1 MTTHTDPDL
10 ALAQRA
16 RERNDD
22 ARLRLNAMLSA
33 REIIPEN
40 ADSLAFS
47 LKDVPDLAAAVERL
61 VQERD
66 ALQARLENA
75 LNMID
80 RRWR

>member
-1 MTTHTDPDL
+1 
-10 ALAQRA
+10 
-16 RERNDD
+16 
-22 ARLRLNAMLSA
+22 MLSA